1 MGFNFED
8 LDVYRKAIDLVA
20 GVYSVTKDFPKDEMF
35 GLTSQL
41 RRAAV
46 AIPANIS
53 EGSARTKKDF
63 CRFINMARGSLFE
76 CVTLLRISRKQ
87 SYIDQK
93 QFVDLSKELTDLSKM
108 LSGLKRS
115 ISPQTMNNEHPT
127 TNAFTL
133 VELMVA
139 VGILAIVLS
148 FAGVIFNASIDTH
161 RIALANAEIMQKL
174 RAITGQLDADFQGL
188 RKDGEIFVTW
198 VAAGP
203 GRVGDCDLDG
213 YERFDRIMF
222 FADGDFQSYQAA
234 PMIRGNTARICYM
247 LARKGPVKAEAQ
259 PKAERT
265 LARTQ
270 HILTPGLPRFDPA
283 SFTSDADW
291 DLWNN
296 RYEYDNTSLAE
307 WKHIPLADKQNMLAV
322 ITDVNVASPTVGMDV
337 RGANVDTADPGTIH
351 MLLCEGVGEFKVQG
365 WSYDPVRRVWRWIP
379 EVDIDGPGPLKDT
392 DFRVH
397 PHVPG
402 VLYPYR
408 LAPPGVPYGGV
419 NINKIGMRFIAWR
432 FLNEANFNNIPGLGR
447 ALKFTFTL
455 FDSKGIIKQ
464 GRTFT
469 HIVYL
474 DK

>member
-1 MGFNFED
+1 VGFNFED
-8 LDVYRKAIDLVA
+8 LDVYSKAIDLVA

-46 AIPANIS
+46 AIPSNIS

-148 FAGVIFNASIDTH
+148 FAGVIFNAGIDTH

-198 VAAGP
+198 VASRLSSADYT
-203 GRVGDCDLDG
+203 DCDLDDF
-213 YERFDRIMF
+213 ERFDRIMF

-259 PKAERT
+259 PKAERI

-270 HILTPGLPRFDPA
+270 HILVAPDPAFDDFDPA
-283 SFTSDADW
+283 ADW
-291 DLWNN
+291 YRWNN
-296 RYEYDNTSLAE
+296 EYEYDEISLE
-307 WKHIPLADKQNMLAV
+307 GWKHIPKALKQDMLTV
-322 ITDVNVASPTVGMDV
+322 ISDVNVYTPTVGPAV

-365 WSYDPVRRVWRWIP
+365 WYGAQRRWVP
-379 EVDIDGPGPLKDT
+379 EVDPDGDGDT
-392 DFRVH
+392 GDSDFFLGSSK
-397 PHVPG
+397 VPG

-408 LAPPGVPYGGV
+408 FAPPGPLYGEV
-419 NINKIGMRFIAWR
+419 IINWGGFTYPVGM
-432 FLNEANFNNIPGLGR
+432 LNETYFNSIPGLGR
-447 ALKFTFTL
+447 ALKFTFML